1 MFIIYYTIYPLA
13 YICTILC
20 TFASLCNTMASG
32 SSRGK
37 GAVNERRKDG
47 GKLTPMCFDGPLGP
61 DFFEEAV
68 FNFPVQS
75 KKDFNKEVRLRSTI
89 IGEKIGR
96 SACMVR
102 IASCRCSL
110 RVELMEVVV
119 SSDVLMHM

>member
-1 MFIIYYTIYPLA
+1 
-13 YICTILC
+13 
-20 TFASLCNTMASG
+20 MASG

-37 GAVNERRKDG
+37 GAGNERRKDG

-61 DFFEEAV
+61 DFFLKRRFLTFQFKV
-68 FNFPVQS
+68 
-75 KKDFNKEVRLRSTI
+75 KKISTKRLDLGHTI

-102 IASCRCSL
+102 IASCRCLL
-110 RVELMEVVV
+110 RVELMEVDV